1 MHCDEYRSAMGKV
14 SASPELKAKLVAAM
28 EAEETAPRAKTRR
41 FPVRAGLTAAAAAA
55 VLALAAPVFLGRTG
69 GASLSTNGT
78 AQQYAAAAA
87 PEETQDVAPQMAFDA
102 APEAQG
108 RMNQSEAT
116 AALADAPAD
125 ALGNPTPDL
134 AADEL
139 PGALPLLEPDTS
151 GLENDVR
158 NLTDALGLTLTVT
171 QQEDSWL
178 SGEAVAGGAVYAV
191 WAGSSGIELSLT
203 SEAGLAYEDASGA
216 LAQWSASRG
225 NGGETHSAENESA
238 DGAREVRLWTG
249 EDSGAAASLL
259 AYTRTAVTATLA
271 QDGTVLS
278 LSAAPR
284 LTEGTELAL
293 RSEDE
298 AREEALAEGGDG
310 AEVRRALCYADDGS
324 GALVPHYLFFFSSET
339 GGETSVLVSAV
350 QQ

>member
-55 VLALAAPVFLGRTG
+55 VLALAAPVFLGRIG

-102 APEAQG
+102 VPEAQG
-108 RMNQSEAT
+108 RMNQPEAT

-125 ALGNPTPDL
+125 ALGNPTLDL

-178 SGEAVAGGAVYAV
+178 SGEAVAGGAV
-191 WAGSSGIELSLT
+191 SSGIELSLT

-271 QDGTVLS
+271 QDGTALS

-324 GALVPHYLFFFSSET
+324 GALVPHYLFCFSSET

>member
-28 EAEETAPRAKTRR
+28 EAEERVPRAKTRR

-55 VLALAAPVFLGRTG
+55 VLALAAPVFLGRIG

-87 PEETQDVAPQMAFDA
+87 PEEAQDVAPQMAFDA

-108 RMNQSEAT
+108 RMNQPEAT
-116 AALADAPAD
+116 AALADSPAD
-125 ALGNPTPDL
+125 ALGNPTFDL

-151 GLENDVR
+151 GLESDVR
-158 NLTDALGLTLTVT
+158 ELTDALGLTLTVT
-171 QQEDSWL
+171 QQEDGWL
-178 SGEAVAGGAVYAV
+178 SGETSAGGAVYAV
-191 WAGSSGIELSLT
+191 WADSSGIELSLT

-225 NGGETHSAENESA
+225 NGSETRSAENESA
-238 DGAREVRLWTG
+238 DGTREVRLWTA
-249 EDSGAAASLL
+249 EDSDAAASLL
-259 AYTRTAVTATLA
+259 AYTQTAVTATVA

-284 LTEGTELAL
+284 LAEGAELAL

-298 AREEALAEGGDG
+298 AREEALAGTGDA
-310 AEVRRALCYADDGS
+310 AEVHRALCYADDGS
-324 GALVPHYLFFFSSET
+324 GALAPHYMFCVSSESD
-339 GGETSVLVSAV
+339 GVTSVLVSAV
-350 QQ
+350 QR